1 MEKAIQNSINS
12 NEAVLINF
20 KTNECNPC
28 QMMTPTLQQVKNAIG
43 NRVLVYNLDV
53 NEAPNL
59 AEQYQITTLPMLVLF
74 FEGQIVWQTKAVLSK
89 EEIIKNVLEH
99 SQ

>member
-1 MEKAIQNSINS
+1 
-12 NEAVLINF
+12 
-20 KTNECNPC
+20 
-28 QMMTPTLQQVKNAIG
+28 MMTPTLQKVKNAIG

-59 AEQYQITTLPMLVLF
+59 AEKYQITTLPMLVLF

-89 EEIIKNVLEH
+89 EEIIKNVLDH

>member
-1 MEKAIQNSINS
+1 
-12 NEAVLINF
+12 
-20 KTNECNPC
+20 
-28 QMMTPTLQQVKNAIG
+28 MMMPTLQQVKNAIG
-43 NRVLVYNLDV
+43 SRVLVYNLDV

-59 AEQYQITTLPMLVLF
+59 AEKYQITTLPMLVLF

-89 EEIIKNVLEH
+89 EEIIKNVLDH

>member
-1 MEKAIQNSINS
+1 MQIDIQNSINS

-20 KTNECNPC
+20 KTSECNPC
-28 QMMTPTLQQVKNAIG
+28 QMISPTLQQVKNAIG

-53 NEAPNL
+53 NEAPKL
-59 AEQYQITTLPMLVLF
+59 AEQYEILTLPMMVLF

-99 SQ
+99 TQ

>member
-28 QMMTPTLQQVKNAIG
+28 QMMMPKLQQVKNAIG

-59 AEQYQITTLPMLVLF
+59 AEKYQITTLPMLVLF

-89 EEIIKNVLEH
+89 EEIIKNVLDH

>member
-1 MEKAIQNSINS
+1 
-12 NEAVLINF
+12 
-20 KTNECNPC
+20 
-28 QMMTPTLQQVKNAIG
+28 MMMPTLQQVKNAIG

-59 AEQYQITTLPMLVLF
+59 AEKYQITTLPMLVLF

-89 EEIIKNVLEH
+89 EEIIKNVLDH

>member
-1 MEKAIQNSINS
+1 
-12 NEAVLINF
+12 
-20 KTNECNPC
+20 
-28 QMMTPTLQQVKNAIG
+28 MMTPTLQQVKNAIG

-53 NEAPNL
+53 NEVPNL
-59 AEQYQITTLPMLVLF
+59 AEKYQITTLPMLVLF

-89 EEIIKNVLEH
+89 EEIIKNVLDH

>member
-1 MEKAIQNSINS
+1 
-12 NEAVLINF
+12 
-20 KTNECNPC
+20 
-28 QMMTPTLQQVKNAIG
+28 MMTPTLQQVKNAIG

-53 NEAPNL
+53 NESPNL
-59 AEQYQITTLPMLVLF
+59 AEHYQITTLPMLVLF

-89 EEIIKNVLEH
+89 EEIIKNVLEY